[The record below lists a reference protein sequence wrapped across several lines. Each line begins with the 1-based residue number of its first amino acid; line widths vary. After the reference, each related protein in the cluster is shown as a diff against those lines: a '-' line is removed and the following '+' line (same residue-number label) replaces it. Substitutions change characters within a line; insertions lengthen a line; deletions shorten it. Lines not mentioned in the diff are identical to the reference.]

1 MIYEYIVVIIAA
13 LLAGVSTGLVGLSAA
28 TVMVPLLITFCPS
41 FQGEHGVFMAIAI
54 ALASDVL
61 GSAITTW
68 TYGKNKNIDLKRGLV
83 LIISIIS
90 MCAVGSIAAYFVHQE
105 VMGTFSLILC
115 IAIGIRFIVKPE
127 PKNQTQPSTESK
139 ISKWQFISSLV
150 SGLII
155 GFGTGFFGSGGG
167 MMMLILFTALLNY
180 ERKNAVG
187 TSTFVMTF
195 TALIA
200 AVTHIL
206 MAPAIVLECWPFL
219 VISIAVATL
228 FSYVSA
234 KFANKVNNKI
244 VSYVT
249 GFLLLI
255 LGIVLVI
262 LNYLPLL

>member
-1 MIYEYIVVIIAA
+1 
-13 LLAGVSTGLVGLSAA
+13 
-28 TVMVPLLITFCPS
+28 
-41 FQGEHGVFMAIAI
+41 
-54 ALASDVL
+54 
-61 GSAITTW
+61 
-68 TYGKNKNIDLKRGLV
+68 
-83 LIISIIS
+83 
-90 MCAVGSIAAYFVHQE
+90 MCAVGSVAAYFVHQE

-115 IAIGIRFIVKPE
+115 IAIGIRFILKPE
-127 PKNQTQPSTESK
+127 PKNQTQPSKNSE
-139 ISKWQFISSLV
+139 ISKLQIISSLV

-206 MAPAIVLECWPFL
+206 MAPAIVLESWSFL
-219 VISIAVATL
+219 LISIVVATL

-234 KFANKVNNKI
+234 KFANKVNAKI

-249 GFLLLI
+249 GILLLV

-262 LNYLPLL
+262 INYIPIF